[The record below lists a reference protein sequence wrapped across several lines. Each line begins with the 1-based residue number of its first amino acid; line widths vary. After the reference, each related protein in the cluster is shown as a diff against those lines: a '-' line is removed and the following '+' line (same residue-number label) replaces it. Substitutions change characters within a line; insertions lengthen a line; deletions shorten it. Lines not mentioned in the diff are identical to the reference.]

1 MLPGIQCYI
10 NFTYYSVTWPRALQ
24 VNVWFQY
31 PHPSTTAFLQNTP
44 KTRWCLSWILK
55 AHWRHKSKEG
65 MISYGNNQYSTRL
78 TVALLLI
85 LSSAWRSFSRNL
97 DPLRSHPS
105 ANEAILFTSSM
116 NVPLISSPCTW
127 LISLWSGLVLDMWL
141 TVTHFHPYKYAHT
154 CMYMNRHVPG
164 FRNASHSW
172 SRYFLKTH
180 R

>member
-97 DPLRSHPS
+97 DPLRFHPS
-105 ANEAILFTSSM
+105 ANKAILFDFFHECASDLLPLYLVDTSLVRVSLGY
-116 NVPLISSPCTW
+116 VVDSYTLSSIQVCTH
-127 LISLWSGLVLDMWL
+127 M
-141 TVTHFHPYKYAHT
+141 
-154 CMYMNRHVPG
+154 HV
-164 FRNASHSW
+164 
-172 SRYFLKTH
+172 YE
-180 R
+180 

>member
-31 PHPSTTAFLQNTP
+31 PHPSTRAFHQNTP
-44 KTRWCLSWILK
+44 KTWWCLSWILK
-55 AHWRHKSKEG
+55 AHWRDKSKEG

-85 LSSAWRSFSRNL
+85 LSSAWRSFPRNL

-105 ANEAILFTSSM
+105 ANKVILFDFFHERASDLLPLYLADTSLVRVSLGY
-116 NVPLISSPCTW
+116 VVDSYTLSSIQVCTH
-127 LISLWSGLVLDMWL
+127 M
-141 TVTHFHPYKYAHT
+141 
-154 CMYMNRHVPG
+154 HV
-164 FRNASHSW
+164 
-172 SRYFLKTH
+172 YE
-180 R
+180 